1 MNGVKIYIRDFS
13 QEKTSLLQ
21 TTESHNALVAL
32 DVVYVFLQ
40 KFRLDLEAS
49 LYGRKTQL

>member
-1 MNGVKIYIRDFS
+1 MNGAKIYIRNFP

-32 DVVYVFLQ
+32 GVVYLFLQ
-40 KFRLDLEAS
+40 KFRLDVELWY
-49 LYGRKTQL
+49 YGGIT